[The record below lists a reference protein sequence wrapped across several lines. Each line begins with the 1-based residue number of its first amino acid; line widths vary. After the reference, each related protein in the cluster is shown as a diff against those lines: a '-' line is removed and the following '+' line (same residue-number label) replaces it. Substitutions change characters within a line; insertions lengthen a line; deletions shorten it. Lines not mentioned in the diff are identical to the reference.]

1 MNMMNKYAANPFIN
15 AAQLGEQVED
25 LVNSDALDGGLIQE
39 KFKALKVVFAE
50 MRTFGGETRCDERLL
65 FVQAPPFKGWN
76 KETLFEALDKF
87 LAKCSADVDVECLQ
101 IYLGASPLARQR
113 EAFAE
118 AV

>member
-25 LVNSDALDGGLIQE
+25 LLNSDALEGGLTQE

-50 MRTFGGETRCDERLL
+50 MRTFAGKARCDERLL

-76 KETLFEALDKF
+76 KEALFEALDKF
-87 LAKCSADVDVECLQ
+87 LAKCAADVDVECLQ
-101 IYLGASPLARQR
+101 IYLGARPLARQH
-113 EAFAE
+113 ETFAE